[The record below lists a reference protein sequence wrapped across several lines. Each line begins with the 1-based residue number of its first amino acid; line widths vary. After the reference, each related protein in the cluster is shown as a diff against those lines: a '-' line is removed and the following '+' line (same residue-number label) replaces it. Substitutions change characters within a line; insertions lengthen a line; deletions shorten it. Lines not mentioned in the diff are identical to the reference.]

1 MQSLCYLDL
10 PQLCLGTLYHPSVT
24 MGDHAGPPHSPKPG
38 RNATQTTTFF
48 FVDALSGLI
57 LCYPV
62 IRTIF
67 NTIFFVF
74 VLNNVKFTIKKDP
87 HGVKWPSNN
96 TTKVV
101 PMSVD
106 WSVCRS
112 IRRSRVFLKRGN
124 RQI

>member
-1 MQSLCYLDL
+1 MAFSDEFRDSKKTRN
-10 PQLCLGTLYHPSVT
+10 PQTTDRRTDRPSYRDAWT
-24 MGDHAGPPHSPKPG
+24 HLKTG
-38 RNATQTTTFF
+38 RNATQTITFF

-62 IRTIF
+62 IQTIF

-96 TTKVV
+96 TTKDV
-101 PMSVD
+101 PRVAVD
-106 WSVCRS
+106 RNQFKVNQ
-112 IRRSRVFLKRGN
+112 IFFGN
-124 RQI
+124 HM